1 MLVVFVVEQQG
12 QAANT
17 ANINFESYDVCCA
30 GQRLQRDHFTS
41 ACLAKVLTWTVRWGM
56 TRINHSAA
64 WPTAEAAMS
73 NVKLDA
79 CYVCNVQHREMSG
92 GGVEFPDARTR
103 TRGTLASNAKL
114 QYQIAPAPQHAG
126 RSQRCA
132 VSCTVNSSCVAD
144 LPGAMTPPRTRAEFP
159 KRPS

>member
-1 MLVVFVVEQQG
+1 MPALISAVE
-12 QAANT
+12 
-17 ANINFESYDVCCA
+17 
-30 GQRLQRDHFTS
+30 
-41 ACLAKVLTWTVRWGM
+41 
-56 TRINHSAA
+56 
-64 WPTAEAAMS
+64 
-73 NVKLDA
+73 
-79 CYVCNVQHREMSG
+79 HREMSG

-132 VSCTVNSSCVAD
+132 VSCTVNSNSIAD
-144 LPGAMTPPRTRAEFP
+144 HPGAMTLPRTRAEFP